1 MKFALTV
8 ALVSALALP
17 AFAVPAVPATV
28 TFDPVYANPNASLN
42 TVSCSDGANGLL
54 TKGYTTFSSIPSF
67 PNVGGIPGA
76 TWNSPLCGT
85 CWSLQYTTPGGVQ
98 TTVNITAIDNA
109 YTFNVSPQ
117 TFNRLNNGTG
127 LVAGTLAA
135 QATQVPASNCG
146 M

>member
-1 MKFALTV
+1 MRFTLAV
-8 ALVSALALP
+8 ALIFALALP
-17 AFAVPAVPATV
+17 ACAVPAGPVTV

-42 TVSCSDGANGLL
+42 TVSCSNGANGLL
-54 TKGYTTFSSIPSF
+54 TKGYTTFGSIPSF

-76 TWNSPLCGT
+76 AWNSLLCGS

-98 TTVNITAIDNA
+98 TTVFITVIDNA

-117 TFNRLNNGTG
+117 KFNQLNNGTG
-127 LVAGTLAA
+127 LQPGILAA
-135 QATQVPASNCG
+135 QATQVAASNCG